1 MRLPPFSHRQ
11 NLFINQTG
19 VVKESLRMSIGV
31 PVSLT
36 RVLCADMDIDGIS
49 VPAGV
54 ELFPQPK
61 LFATKYLIDRRWDGN
76 VLHSD
81 EQGYLSGARGFQP

>member
-1 MRLPPFSHRQ
+1 
-11 NLFINQTG
+11 
-19 VVKESLRMSIGV
+19 
-31 PVSLT
+31 
-36 RVLCADMDIDGIS
+36 MDIDGNS

-81 EQGYLSGARGFQP
+81 EQGYLSGARGFSTLIGGFNRILRRWIGTSCHSQKVPAHVWV